1 MKENNIFPEDILH
14 NTVEYHIAKYSKKSN
29 WIFWIIVLT
38 LVVGFISLPFIE
50 IDLYTTSRGRIIS
63 QENIVSIYPPASGR
77 ISEYNVFENKKV
89 KKGDT
94 LLIIDQKILQ
104 EQKKLLEIQLIDY
117 QGFIE
122 DLTKLLSKD
131 YTSIKTEHYKT
142 EHLKYQQEL
151 YNFNVIIKNAKTE
164 YDRAAYLFKEKVI
177 SQSDYDKE
185 LLTLNKLKNDRVNFI
200 KQANLT
206 WQKELT
212 NFKQSSDNTKSSEN
226 QLIEEENRYVLIA
239 PIDGELIN
247 VQGITDGSTVALGNL
262 IAQIS
267 PDKNLI
273 IETYVSPSDIGFIAE
288 KAEAK
293 YQIDAYNSNQWGFA
307 TGNITEIGSDI
318 VFVNNMPVYKIRSSI
333 NEKCLFLR
341 NGSVGKLKKGM
352 TNTSRFF
359 LTTRSLSQLLFD
371 SIDNWIN
378 PYNNKNE

>member
-1 MKENNIFPEDILH
+1 
-14 NTVEYHIAKYSKKSN
+14 
-29 WIFWIIVLT
+29 
-38 LVVGFISLPFIE
+38 LPFIE

-77 ISEYNVFENKKV
+77 ISVYNIYENKKV

-104 EQKKLLEIQLIDY
+104 EQKKLLELQLKSY
-117 QGFIE
+117 QDFIE
-122 DLTKLLSKD
+122 DLTKLLSKGYD
-131 YTSIKTEHYKT
+131 KIKTEHYKT
-142 EHLKYQQEL
+142 EQLKYQQEL

-164 YDRAAYLFKEKVI
+164 YDRAVYLFKEKVI

-200 KQANLT
+200 KQSNLT

-212 NFKQSSDNTKSSEN
+212 GFKQSIENTKSNEN
-226 QLIEEENRYVLIA
+226 QLIEEKKRYVLIA

-247 VQGITDGSTVALGNL
+247 VQGITNGSTVTLGNL

-273 IETYVSPSDIGFIAE
+273 IETYVSPSDIGFIKE
-288 KAEAK
+288 KAK

-307 TGNITEIGSDI
+307 TGKITEIGSDI
-318 VFVNNMPVYKIRSSI
+318 VFVNDIPVYKIRSSI
-333 NEKCLFLR
+333 NEKSLFLR

-359 LTTRSLSQLLFD
+359 LTTRSLSQLVFKKKNVVELSKTD
-371 SIDNWIN
+371 QVTVIGGSGVNC
-378 PYNNKNE
+378 YNDDTSPTRFTIPFCNAVISK